1 MSLNDSYSEY
11 ESNVELFWLY
21 TVSLTW
27 VNETIKHFKLSC
39 AQIVLCKLPCLYNL
53 VMHMIYITSLV
64 SQMFLT

>member
-39 AQIVLCKLPCLYNL
+39 AQIVLYKLPCLYNL